1 MALRFR
7 FSPEKGLGR
16 YRVQGSGFNVSASF
30 SASCRFTGGF
40 MRCFSSGVRETFWE
54 PLAAFLS

>member
-1 MALRFR
+1 MQ
-7 FSPEKGLGR
+7 S
-16 YRVQGSGFNVSASF
+16 SGFNVSASF

-40 MRCFSSGVRETFWE
+40 MRCFSSDGVLEAFWE